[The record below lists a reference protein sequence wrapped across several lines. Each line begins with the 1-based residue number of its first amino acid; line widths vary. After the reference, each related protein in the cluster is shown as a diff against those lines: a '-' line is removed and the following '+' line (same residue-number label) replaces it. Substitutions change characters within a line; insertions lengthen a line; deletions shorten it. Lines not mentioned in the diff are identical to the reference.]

1 MYNILKSFQDICRK
15 YQNGCDLCPFGN
27 DNNCFFCGIPEY
39 WNIGNLNIKN
49 LTYNQIIFL
58 INAKNQCEHLNCSNC
73 NFCDK
78 KKNCFF
84 SEIPEFWDIDI
95 FKEIKEI
102 DTMTKDY
109 INVQLVFRMKN
120 SLNIISLSKD
130 EYYSSKEDYDDILT
144 NKDMIQIGYIFSTQ
158 VGSVMFYENLGT
170 TITLKENST
179 NSCLTNII
187 AHLIAHFNCA
197 NESNPA
203 YSFSSYYEEVFNFID
218 RINKKLQEIA
228 KLYLN
233 FFNKNISYDSIYYI
247 LWAITVKDNFDI
259 ADFLEENLTFTFAE
273 QLYIDKDIKYDIYD
287 LKRIDPNVIYQ
298 LDNEGFVLMSK

>member
-1 MYNILKSFQDICRK
+1 MYNILKSLQDICRK

-247 LWAITVKDNFDI
+247 LWAITVDDQLNFVETMNKDN
-259 ADFLEENLTFTFAE
+259 
-273 QLYIDKDIKYDIYD
+273 YD

-298 LDNEGFVLMSK
+298 LDNEGFVLMNK

>member
-1 MYNILKSFQDICRK
+1 MYNILKSLQDICRK
-15 YQNGCDLCPFGN
+15 YRNGCDLCPLCN
-27 DNNCFFCGIPEY
+27 DDDCFFCGIPEY

-58 INAKNQCEHLNCSNC
+58 INAKNNCEHSNCSNC

-84 SEIPEFWDIDI
+84 TEIPEIWDIDI
-95 FKEIKEI
+95 FREIKEI

-158 VGSVMFYENLGT
+158 VGSVMFYENLRT

-228 KLYLN
+228 KLYLKS
-233 FFNKNISYDSIYYI
+233 FNKNISYDSIYYI
-247 LWAITVKDNFDI
+247 LRAIIVKDNFDI

>member
-15 YQNGCDLCPFGN
+15 YQNGCNLCPFCN
-27 DNNCFFCGIPEY
+27 DNSCFFCGIPEY

-49 LTYNQIIFL
+49 LTYNQIKFL
-58 INAKNQCEHLNCSNC
+58 RNAKNQCEHLNCSNC

-158 VGSVMFYENLGT
+158 IGSVMFYENLGT

-187 AHLIAHFNCA
+187 TRLIAHFNCA

-218 RINKKLQEIA
+218 HINKKLQEIA

-247 LWAITVKDNFDI
+247 LRAITVKDNFDI
-259 ADFLEENLTFTFAE
+259 ADFLKENLTFTFAE

-287 LKRIDPNVIYQ
+287 LKRIDSNVIYQ
-298 LDNEGFVLMSK
+298 LDNEGFVLMYK